1 MKCKNLRIRTEKY
14 QRYIYCIQK
23 KKKIQYI
30 ECKECKYKE
39 FKQQKEL
46 KKKSE
51 EWKEYSKAVLD
62 VMGGVCFG

>member
-1 MKCKNLRIRTEKY
+1 ME
-14 QRYIYCIQK
+14 
-23 KKKIQYI
+23 
-30 ECKECKYKE
+30 E
-39 FKQQKEL
+39 FVV